1 MNTVFN
7 YFHVEDDSSFTMVDN
22 RPTAKPKNFYSRG
35 RFGQGRGRFGG
46 QQRRGQD
53 REQGGGRGGQQSGRG
68 QQRRFNAR
76 GGRGQP
82 SGWGMLNRNESL
94 KNKREAS
101 IDVKPNW
108 EHVEDLDFSVLTRQV
123 AAEPEVVDV
132 YAPPT
137 SLSPPVL
144 TVLCH

>member
-7 YFHVEDDSSFTMVDN
+7 YFHVEDDSTFTMVDN
-22 RPTAKPKNFYSRG
+22 KPTAKPKNFYSRG

-46 QQRRGQD
+46 QQRRQQDDAKGQGK
-53 REQGGGRGGQQSGRG
+53 GGQSQQGRGN
-68 QQRRFNAR
+68 QRRFTSR

-101 IDVKPNW
+101 IDVRPDW
-108 EHVEDLDFSVLTRQV
+108 EHVEDLDFSVLSRKV
-123 AAEPEVVDV
+123 APEPEAVDMYV
-132 YAPPT
+132 PPT
-137 SLSPPVL
+137 RS
-144 TVLCH
+144 CFF